1 MKTVGRAFGLVA
13 VVAGAVLAVSAAAA
27 AGPAKKHDGLLAG
40 VVHADISKV
49 SASGVTR
56 ETTLD
61 RGEVTASSAAS
72 ISLKRADGQSVTLA
86 VSATTKVRGM
96 VAVGKKAL
104 VLSRDGT
111 AILVRVRGAG
121 ISTFALEAVAHDK
134 QLNVLRGAVH
144 ADLDLIRADGSTDSL
159 AYDRGEITAKT
170 SSSITLKRKDAKS
183 VTLAVDASTKVR
195 ERGQAATLASLQVG
209 ERAMFFS
216 RDGKAFLIRCVTKAK
231 S

>member
-13 VVAGAVLAVSAAAA
+13 VVAGAVLAVSAVAV

-49 SASGVTR
+49 SASGMTR

-61 RGEVTASSAAS
+61 RGEVTASSATS

-86 VSATTKVRGM
+86 VDSSTKVRGM
-96 VAVGKKAL
+96 VAVGKKAF

-121 ISTFALEAVAHDK
+121 ISAFGLDAVARDK
-134 QLNVLRGAVH
+134 RLHVLRGGVH
-144 ADLDLIRADGSTDSL
+144 ADVHLIKADGSTESY
-159 AYDRGEITAKT
+159 AYDRGQITAKT
-170 SSSITLKRKDAKS
+170 SSSITLKRKDGKS

-195 ERGQAATLASLQVG
+195 QNGQGVTLASLEAG
-209 ERAMFFS
+209 ERALAFS
-216 RDGKAFLIRCVTKAK
+216 RDGKAFLIRATKV
-231 S
+231 SS